1 MLEDEE
7 LDKII
12 SQKQEQNVVESAVEQ
27 TERHVAEAISNEV
40 KQDEQSENSNLP
52 SVKTDEQALVDFKNA
67 AIGSIVAKFK
77 TGKLDTDEGLKE
89 FVNAVAIVKAVE
101 DPKLNDQLIKNA
113 ADSLKSYTKA
123 NTYKDNQKKIER
135 RTKRNEAFYKA
146 FRPIL
151 EFDLSHLIGKKK
163 KKIVEKDPT
172 TRKKTIRYED
182 IECQQKTYE
191 DRSYGMCLMII
202 MIALFIIPYSICNLV
217 LAVFNGINAL
227 FECFNNFGRTAFWIS
242 TSIAGIAIIGLFI
255 YVILLIIQAAF
266 GVQIFA

>member
-1 MLEDEE
+1 MIEDEE

-12 SQKQEQNVVESAVEQ
+12 SQKQEQNVVESVVEQ
-27 TERHVAEAISNEV
+27 TEQQIADAISDDV
-40 KQDEQSENSNLP
+40 KPEQSEQSNLP
-52 SVKTDEQALVDFKNA
+52 MTKTDEQALVEFKNA
-67 AIGSIVAKFK
+67 AIGSIVAKFNA
-77 TGKLDTDEGLKE
+77 GKVDTDEGLKE

-113 ADSLKSYTKA
+113 ADSLRSYTKA
-123 NTYKDNQKKIER
+123 NTYKDNEKKIER

-163 KKIVEKDPT
+163 KRIVEKDPV
-172 TRKKTIRYED
+172 TRKKTVRYED
-182 IECQQKTYE
+182 IECQPKTYN

-202 MIALFIIPYSICNLV
+202 MIALFIVPYSICNLV
-217 LAVFNGINAL
+217 LAIFNGINAL

-242 TSIAGIAIIGLFI
+242 TSIAGIAIVGLFVYI
-255 YVILLIIQAAF
+255 ILLLIQAAF